1 MTTADPGQ
9 AGAARTRELIE
20 AVRARRE
27 TFEAAVRRAEE
38 ERTLPADVVKV
49 LRDLRLFWLKTPR
62 ELGGGEL
69 DPLDFCDVLEELA
82 YYDASA
88 AWTMM
93 VGNGTTGMVA
103 GWLPDE
109 GLRDIFPTVPGAPTA
124 PTAAGAPTAAPIAAP
139 AGAAADNLPICAG
152 QFVARGTAVPVD
164 GGFTVSGRWS
174 FCSGINHADWVVGGC
189 RVAGGDDRQVL
200 VVVPKSEATLHDTW
214 YAAGLQGTG
223 SGDFSLTETFVPAT
237 RTFDWAGGAP
247 AVRGGDLFRQLP
259 LLFVS
264 NELGPVVV
272 GVARRAIDDMYA
284 LASATDR
291 RGSRVYLSERA
302 AFLKDIARAECR
314 LRAARLLYRDT
325 VAECWSVARAGAEP
339 GAAFVPWQLARHT
352 LVVEECAALVDQ
364 IIRYAGGRALAL
376 DHPMQRHL
384 RNLVAAR
391 QHVYVSDENYEMAG
405 RARLATPA
413 EPGRA

>member
-1 MTTADPGQ
+1 MTTADPGLT
-9 AGAARTRELIE
+9 GAAETGELIE

-38 ERTLPADVVKV
+38 ERTLPADVVEV

-62 ELGGGEL
+62 ELGGSEL

-109 GLRDIFPTVPGAPTA
+109 GVREIFPAAAVGAGPATGPAVDPAVDPGAPVR
-124 PTAAGAPTAAPIAAP
+124 
-139 AGAAADNLPICAG
+139 LPICAG
-152 QFVARGTAVPVD
+152 QFVARGTAVPAD
-164 GGFTVSGRWS
+164 GGFVVSGRWS
-174 FCSGINHADWVVGGC
+174 FSSGINHADWVVGGC
-189 RVAGGDDRQVL
+189 RVAGTDDRQVL
-200 VVVPKSEATLHDTW
+200 VVVPKAEATLHDTW

-223 SGDFSLTETFVPAT
+223 SGDFSLTETFVPAA
-237 RTFDWAGGAP
+237 RTFDWAGGA
-247 AVRGGDLFRQLP
+247 ASRRGGDLFRQVP

-284 LASATDR
+284 LAGATDR

-325 VAECWSVARAGAEP
+325 VAECWATARAGTEP
-339 GAAFVPWQLARHT
+339 DAAFVPWQLARHT
-352 LVVEECAALVDQ
+352 LVVEECAALVDGL
-364 IIRYAGGRALAL
+364 IRYAGGRALAL

-384 RNLVAAR
+384 RNLIAAR
-391 QHVYVSDENYEMAG
+391 QHVYVSDENYELAG

-413 EPGRA
+413 EPGA